1 MRTIAILPMKSFG
14 AAKQR
19 LAPALGGG
27 ARQALA
33 QAMFSDVLTSLSHVE
48 GIEAT
53 AVITGDHTA
62 ESLALASRVM
72 VLRDHEERGQSEAAA
87 TGVEYALASGFE
99 RVLMVPGDT
108 PLLDAGELTGLLE
121 RSGEEEPGV
130 VVVPDRHGS
139 GTNALLLRPPDA
151 IEPSFGPESCERH
164 VSAARDAGVSCSVE
178 SLPSLVLDVDTPE
191 DLAEL
196 ATRLG
201 ESRGHASLT
210 RGALSQLGRARAS
223 ASA

>member
-1 MRTIAILPMKSFG
+1 MRTIAILPVKSFG

-19 LAPALGGG
+19 LAAELGGG

-33 QAMFSDVLTSLSHVE
+33 QAMFSDVLSSLRHVE
-48 GIEAT
+48 GIDAT
-53 AVITGDHTA
+53 AVVTGDHTA
-62 ESLALASRVM
+62 ESLALASRIV
-72 VLRDHEERGQSEAAA
+72 VLRDPEERGQSAAAA
-87 TGVEYALASGFE
+87 TGVEYGLASGFE
-99 RVLMVPGDT
+99 RALMVPGDT

-121 RSGEEEPGV
+121 RAADEELDV
-130 VVVPDRHGS
+130 VAVPDRHGS

-151 IEPSFGPESCERH
+151 IEPSFGPGSRERH
-164 VSAARDAGVSCSVE
+164 VSAARDAGVTCSVE
-178 SLPSLVLDVDTPE
+178 PVPSLMLDVDTPE

-196 ATRLG
+196 SARLE
-201 ESRGHASLT
+201 ESRGRASLT